1 MFIVGGG
8 STADRVTLDQR
19 RRMKPSALLQRLA
32 GGQLAKRPVR
42 RRPSPIRAL
51 GFELDRV
58 RGSHHIF
65 RHPGIGQRLNLQAS
79 GGQAKP
85 YRLRQFL
92 DLVERHALRVKE
104 DDE

>member
-1 MFIVGGG
+1 
-8 STADRVTLDQR
+8 
-19 RRMKPSALLQRLA
+19 MKPSALLQRLA
-32 GGQLAKRPVR
+32 GGQLANVR
-42 RRPSPIRAL
+42 FADAQRLAEAL

-65 RHPGIGQRLNLQAS
+65 RHAGTGQRLNLQAS

-85 YRLRQFL
+85 YQLRQLL
-92 DLVERHALRVKE
+92 DLVERHALRLKE